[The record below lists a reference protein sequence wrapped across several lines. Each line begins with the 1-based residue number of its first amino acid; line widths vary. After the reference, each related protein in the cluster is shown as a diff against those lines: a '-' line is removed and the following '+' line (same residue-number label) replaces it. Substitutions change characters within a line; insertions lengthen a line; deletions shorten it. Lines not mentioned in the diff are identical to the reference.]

1 MRMTPLEIQHHRFRS
16 AWKGV
21 DAQEVESFLE
31 AVAEDYE
38 GLLREA
44 DSRSN
49 QIRGLEMR
57 VDDLSRNESL
67 LKETLVSAQNLGD
80 ELRHTAK
87 QQADITVSEAE
98 IKAEKILDAAHRRAA
113 RLSEEIRELRGLRTR
128 LASAL
133 RSTID
138 THGAMVDS
146 ICGDENDETIVQG
159 ELIESPASPAAP
171 YVSFATDD
179 REIWEDREV
188 GVATAATRPVRTAG
202 AASSK
207 P

>member
-16 AWKGV
+16 AWRGV
-21 DAQEVESFLE
+21 DAQEVEAFLV
-31 AVAEDYE
+31 AVADDYE

-49 QIRGLEMR
+49 EIRRLEMR
-57 VDDLSRNESL
+57 VDELSRNESL

-80 ELRHTAK
+80 ELRHTAER
-87 QQADITVSEAE
+87 QAEMTVSEAE

-133 RSTID
+133 RSTMD
-138 THGAMVDS
+138 THGSMVDA
-146 ICGDENDETIVQG
+146 ICGDENEDAIVEG
-159 ELIESPASPAAP
+159 ELIESPATPTVAL
-171 YVSFATDD
+171 ATA
-179 REIWEDREV
+179 ESKIWESPEV
-188 GVATAATRPVRTAG
+188 STDTSATRPVHAAG
-202 AASSK
+202 AISSK

>member
-16 AWKGV
+16 AWRGV
-21 DAQEVESFLE
+21 DAQEVEAFLQ
-31 AVAEDYE
+31 AVADDYE

-49 QIRGLEMR
+49 EIRQLEMR

-80 ELRHTAK
+80 ELRHTAER
-87 QQADITVSEAE
+87 QAEMTVREAE

-128 LASAL
+128 LAAAL
-133 RSTID
+133 RSTMAA
-138 THGAMVDS
+138 HGSMVDA
-146 ICGDENDETIVQG
+146 ICTDENEKAISEDERN
-159 ELIESPASPAAP
+159 ESPAPPALALAL
-171 YVSFATDD
+171 ATDD
-179 REIWEDREV
+179 RKTWESPEV
-188 GVATAATRPVRTAG
+188 GIDSSATRPVHASG